1 MLLKFSS
8 VKIFK
13 KESSQS
19 NICPECGEVQVFKWV
34 SVDDGR
40 NITLTSSSHEECKVI
55 IEEKKLNK
63 VA

>member
-1 MLLKFSS
+1 M
-8 VKIFK
+8 VKPFRDAPK
-13 KESSQS
+13 QS
-19 NICPECGEVQVFKWV
+19 NICPECGKAQILKWD
-34 SVDDGR
+34 SADDGK

>member
-1 MLLKFSS
+1 MSS
-8 VKIFK
+8 KVTK
-13 KESSQS
+13 QS
-19 NICPECGEVQVFKWV
+19 NICPECGKAQILEWD
-34 SVDDGR
+34 SADDGK

>member
-1 MLLKFSS
+1 MITKFSIAEPFGNAP
-8 VKIFK
+8 KR
-13 KESSQS
+13 SS
-19 NICPECGEVQVFKWV
+19 ICPECGEVQVFKWD
-34 SVDDGR
+34 SVDNGR

>member
-1 MLLKFSS
+1 MFLKSS
-8 VKIFK
+8 AEKIFK
-13 KESSQS
+13 TEPRQS